1 MYKGRFVMYFYNVI
15 SENIES
21 IKKIENPIKT
31 IKAIVVPRNHLED
44 FYALKE
50 STTQAGIYI
59 LYDVFREK
67 PIIYIGQSSIDISS
81 RLKKHNL
88 NKKFWKYA
96 IVFMEKENFLNL
108 NGTYSKVI
116 ESMLLDRVKVNKNLI
131 VDNDANSNVPVIK
144 ETEKFVCI
152 EWVEEIITISKLL
165 GLPFFDKNDIGVFK
179 DDSKDIKVVENKK
192 YYKINGINYDF
203 VSYKNL
209 YVDVIEEI
217 IKLYPNFK
225 EDVLKDDFFKGVK
238 RNQFS
243 ESFFITDYKLSQ
255 KELSNG
261 LWVDV
266 NHSKKMLLRNTD
278 YLCKKYLKCK
288 LEMYNI

>member
-1 MYKGRFVMYFYNVI
+1 MYFYNVI
-15 SENIES
+15 SEDIES

-31 IKAIVVPRNHLED
+31 IKAIIVPRNHLED

-59 LYDVFREK
+59 LYDICKEK
-67 PIIYIGQSSIDISS
+67 PVVYIGQSNIDISS

-88 NKKFWKYA
+88 NKTFWKYV

-116 ESMLLDRVKVNKNLI
+116 ESMLLG
-131 VDNDANSNVPVIK
+131 
-144 ETEKFVCI
+144 F
-152 EWVEEIITISKLL
+152 
-165 GLPFFDKNDIGVFK
+165 PFFDKNDIGVFK
-179 DDSKDIKVVENKK
+179 EDSKDIKVVEIKK
-192 YYKINGINYDF
+192 YYKINGIYYDF
-203 VSYKNL
+203 VSYKKL
-209 YVDVIEEI
+209 YIDVIEEI

-225 EDVLKDDFFKGVK
+225 EDVLKDEFFKGVK

-243 ESFFITDYKLSQ
+243 ESFMAADYKLSQ

-261 LWVDV
+261 LWV
-266 NHSKKMLLRNTD
+266 NITHEKKIFLRNIN
-278 YLCKKYLKCK
+278 YLCKKYSKCELK
-288 LEMYNI
+288 MFNI